1 MHINWLGADQGQG
14 YWSTISILWQFDWNL
29 QLMIKKLLTRPPELS
44 PLLDLQ
50 LPGTTWALWS
60 SPTSSRWSSCATPT
74 AGLASSSGA
83 VGPSG
88 RPPRLRLR
96 ASSLREKWVPDKKI
110 NLFWS
115 YQTGH
120 NIASAA
126 SGKKKIISKL
136 DINYSHSDSVGWCQP
151 ALPSRLRK
159 YLCNF
164 R

>member
-1 MHINWLGADQGQG
+1 MICRRC
-14 YWSTISILWQFDWNL
+14 ISIGLVQIRARDIDPHHFHTLTIRLESPVNDWETFN
-29 QLMIKKLLTRPPELS
+29 KTAAPELS

-60 SPTSSRWSSCATPT
+60 SPTSSPWSSCATPT
-74 AGLASSSGA
+74 AGSASSSGA
-83 VGPSG
+83 VGPSE

-126 SGKKKIISKL
+126 SGKKKIISKR
-136 DINYSHSDSVGWCQP
+136 DNIVTQWVDVSQHSP
-151 ALPSRLRK
+151 A
-159 YLCNF
+159 N
-164 R
+164 